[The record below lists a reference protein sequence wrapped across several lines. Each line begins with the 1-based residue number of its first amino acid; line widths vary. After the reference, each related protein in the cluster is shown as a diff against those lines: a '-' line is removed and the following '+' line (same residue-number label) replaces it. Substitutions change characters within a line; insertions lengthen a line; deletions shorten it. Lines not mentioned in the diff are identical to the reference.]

1 MFKTCRETAEF
12 GIEETKQCYVYIY
25 IYIYICNTHIYI
37 YINGKIPKGFHPS

>member
-25 IYIYICNTHIYI
+25 ICNTHI